1 MKKTG
6 FKVLREDK
14 WQIEKDLVLK
24 KRKAYIPKNKELRVE
39 IIQLYYNILVVE
51 YKKRQ
56 NITKLVTRNDWW
68 PEVIKDIRKYIDS
81 CDMCQRI
88 KNRIEIPAE
97 KLKLSEVLERSQTYL
112 TVDFITQLPLVVG
125 KNVILVVCNRLS
137 KILYFVV
144 AIEGTSAEELARLFR
159 DNI

>member
-56 NITKLVTRNDWW
+56 KITKLVTRNDWW

>member
-56 NITKLVTRNDWW
+56 KITKLVTRNNWW
-68 PEVIKDIRKYIDS
+68 PEVIKDVRKYIDS
-81 CDMCQRI
+81 CDMC
-88 KNRIEIPAE
+88 
-97 KLKLSEVLERSQTYL
+97 
-112 TVDFITQLPLVVG
+112 
-125 KNVILVVCNRLS
+125 
-137 KILYFVV
+137 
-144 AIEGTSAEELARLFR
+144 
-159 DNI
+159 

>member
-1 MKKTG
+1 MAD
-6 FKVLREDK
+6 RE
-14 WQIEKDLVLK
+14 DLVLK

-125 KNVILVVCNRLS
+125 KNVILVVCNKLS
-137 KILYFVV
+137 KILHFVV